1 VLYSKPYKQRLR
13 YEDIKDL
20 ASRIEK
26 PPHQWRVDN
35 LWNAYAALEKSKVKG
50 ASAPH
55 ILTDLVS
62 LVRFAMH
69 RDDELVPFPERV
81 NANFDK
87 WMAEQQTLP
96 RPQGEGRGEGGSNQI
111 HPRPLGERTEVRGDS
126 GSSRFTQEQI
136 RWLEMIRDHIAA
148 NLAIDVD
155 DFDFAPFAQQGGLG
169 KVHQVFGSD
178 LNGILEELNT
188 TLAA

>member
-1 VLYSKPYKQRLR
+1 M
-13 YEDIKDL
+13 
-20 ASRIEK
+20 
-26 PPHQWRVDN
+26 DN

-81 NANFDK
+81 KANFEKWIEGHKDK
-87 WMAEQQTLP
+87 FTPEQ
-96 RPQGEGRGEGGSNQI
+96 R
-111 HPRPLGERTEVRGDS
+111 
-126 GSSRFTQEQI
+126 

-148 NLAIDVD
+148 NLSVETD
-155 DFDFAPFAQQGGLG
+155 DFDLAPFAQQGGLG
-169 KVHQVFGSD
+169 RVHQVFGKEI
-178 LNGILEELNT
+178 NKILEELNGI
-188 TLAA
+188 LAA